1 MESLAQS
8 VNFIGIEGAEKEETP
23 FINGFNFPVDSTTLS
38 GSKSQSQ
45 TYLDNTRISEGKYE
59 SGHKTKY
66 RRKKKLSDRLN
77 SYYQTKTRLSR
88 LYDSIGNEKKAKQVF
103 KCCSFVTLR
112 TCGDHIL
119 GRAVN
124 YRCFDRLCPECS
136 NKRSNRLFYD
146 YEPIVNEFIAT
157 YDKPLRPIHLVLTQM
172 QKPNETMKES
182 HQRIKKAFKK
192 LVDRKFWKESFAGSL
207 NSFEFTISSRTFADG
222 AVHFHGHILA
232 FCKLADK
239 DRNKIW
245 LNGFRQEWSA
255 VSDGENK
262 NLKLMPVT
270 DLKNALREVLKYQV
284 KPQSIENLTTERLS
298 EVEGLHHSRM
308 TSTSGDFHT
317 FVADYRHRQKIASDN
332 VEKEP
337 QTAQKVLGDADHCP
351 LCSKPLYDLPMPVKA
366 AIIFIQQIENRL
378 DLFGIP
384 PS

>member
-1 MESLAQS
+1 MKSLEQS
-8 VNFIGIEGAEKEETP
+8 ITFLGIEVAGKEETHL
-23 FINGFNFPVDSTTLS
+23 INGFNFPVDSTTLS

-45 TYLDNTRISEGKYE
+45 TYLDNTRINEGKYK
-59 SGHKTKY
+59 SRYKTKY
-66 RRKKKLSDRLN
+66 KKKKKLSERLS

-103 KCCSFVTLR
+103 KCCSFVTMR

-157 YDKPLRPIHLVLTQM
+157 YDKSLRPIHLVLTQM
-172 QKPNETMKES
+172 QKPNETIKES

-239 DRNKIW
+239 DRNKVW
-245 LNGFRQEWSA
+245 LNDFRQEWSA
-255 VSDGENK
+255 VSNGENK

-284 KPQSIENLTTERLS
+284 KPQSIENLTPERLS
-298 EVEGLHHSRM
+298 EIEGLHHSRM
-308 TSTSGDFHT
+308 TSVSGDFHT
-317 FVADYRHRQKIASDN
+317 FVKAYRREQKIASDN
-332 VEKEP
+332 VEKDP
-337 QTAQKVLGDADHCP
+337 QTAQKVLSVTDPCP
-351 LCSKPLYDLPMPVKA
+351 LCLKPLYDVSMPVKA
-366 AIIFIQQIENRL
+366 SIVFIQQIENRL

>member
-1 MESLAQS
+1 MESLGQS
-8 VNFIGIEGAEKEETP
+8 VNFIGIEVAGKEESHL
-23 FINGFNFPVDSTTLS
+23 INGFNFPIDSTTLS

-45 TYLDNTRISEGKYE
+45 TYLDNTRINEGKYE

-239 DRNKIW
+239 DRNKVW
-245 LNGFRQEWSA
+245 LNDFRQEWSA

-284 KPQSIENLTTERLS
+284 KPQSIENLTPERLS

-308 TSTSGDFHT
+308 TSASGDFHT
-317 FVADYRHRQKIASDN
+317 FVKDYRHRQKLASDN
-332 VEKEP
+332 LEKEP

-351 LCSKPLYDLPMPVKA
+351 LCLKPLYDLPMPVKA